1 MIRKL
6 FGNTEQRR
14 GRCDDRVRKGA
25 QNQRPGRSSVFG
37 GNIQDSSQSRWF
49 RTVLTSTHHVLKG
62 VEAGTNA
69 EAEDASSAIDAMER
83 TFMVETRIYYRNFEV
98 MTTKRV

>member
-1 MIRKL
+1 MVYSEGFSNVGYSTGLRLISDGL
-6 FGNTEQRR
+6 DFL
-14 GRCDDRVRKGA
+14 
-25 QNQRPGRSSVFG
+25 GRSWLAFFAALLLACFA
-37 GNIQDSSQSRWF
+37 SSDK
-49 RTVLTSTHHVLKG
+49 HVLKG